1 MAKITLN
8 RFPDPGQ
15 KYEPRNFFELIR
27 ILESLIQQLNSTYP
41 VDSEENPK
49 LRLGILVDNEL

>member
-15 KYEPRNFFELIR
+15 EYEPRNFFELIR

-41 VDSEENPK
+41 VDSENKSEAEAWYFS
-49 LRLGILVDNEL
+49 R

>member
-15 KYEPRNFFELIR
+15 EYEPRNFFELIR

-41 VDSEENPK
+41 VDSEEK
-49 LRLGILVDNEL
+49 SEAEAWYFSR